1 MKKVLASI
9 ILILFVTVVSA
20 QKTYILCGKL
30 IDTES
35 GKIEKKKTI
44 LVEGNK
50 IVKIFNGK
58 SQWIHPAKR

>member
-30 IDTES
+30 SRLPSLILDSKKNT
-35 GKIEKKKTI
+35 KKNEKRHYYR
-44 LVEGNK
+44 NK
-50 IVKIFNGK
+50 
-58 SQWIHPAKR
+58 